1 MKKEDQNWFLTEPR
15 KFPGLAPEFRPAVLA
30 NRRFRAEVARS
41 GQGEPLTIAVE
52 ADNGTI
58 SSYKTAVFAK
68 NNPRFES
75 GLTYVERIVKFLL
88 WQRGGWR
95 VVIGGPAEI
104 GKYIGEIYS
113 KKGKRAFDADLM
125 AEVYSRPFTVE
136 TTTADK
142 IPPDKQNARPLG
154 RHLEGCRI
162 GFDLGASD
170 RKVAAIKD
178 GQAVF
183 SEEVVWDPKGHSDPQ
198 YHFDEIMAA
207 LKKAAGHLPRVDAI
221 GGSAAGI
228 YINNSVR
235 IASLFRGVPRDLFEK
250 KIRNLFG
257 DIQKAWNNIPLEV
270 INDGEVTALAGSMS
284 LGVNSILGIAMGS
297 SLAAG
302 YVDREGNVIGW
313 LDELAFAPVDYNPE
327 APVDEWSG
335 DYGCGAMYFSQV
347 AVNRLAARAGI
358 KLDEKKTLA
367 ERLKDVQQLVNNG
380 DKKAGKIFE
389 TIGVCFGY
397 TVAHYADFYDLSHI
411 LVLGRVTSGKGGDI
425 LIKTAEDTLRSEFPD
440 LASKVR
446 LVVPDEASR
455 RVGQAIAAAS
465 LPRVASGLP
474 RVASGLPLGSAKK

>member
-1 MKKEDQNWFLTEPR
+1 MKNKDQNWFLVKPR
-15 KFPGLAPEFRPAVLA
+15 KVPVLDPDFRPAVLA
-30 NRRFRAEVARS
+30 NQRFREEPLRS
-41 GQGEPLTIAVE
+41 GKSEPLTIAVE
-52 ADNGTI
+52 ADNGLV
-58 SSYKTAVFAK
+58 SSYKTSVFAK
-68 NNPRFES
+68 SDPRFDS
-75 GLTYVERIVKFLL
+75 NLKYVERIVKFLL

-95 VVIGGPAEI
+95 VVIGGPQEI
-104 GKYIGEIYS
+104 GQYIKEIYS
-113 KKGKRAFDADLM
+113 PKGKRAFDAGLM
-125 AEVYSRPFTVE
+125 AEVYSHPFTVE

-142 IPPDKQNARPLG
+142 IPADRQNAKPLG

-170 RKVAAIKD
+170 RKVAAVKD

-207 LKKAAGHLPRVDAI
+207 LKKAAGYLPRVDAI

-228 YINNSVR
+228 YVNNSVR
-235 IASLFRGVPRDLFEK
+235 IASLFRGVPKDLFEK
-250 KIRNLFG
+250 KIRGLFY
-257 DIQKAWNNIPLEV
+257 DIKKAWNNIPFEV

-284 LGVNSILGIAMGS
+284 LGVNRILGIAMGS

-302 YVDREGNVIGW
+302 YVDREGKVVGW

-327 APVDEWSG
+327 ASVDEWSG

-347 AVNRLAARAGI
+347 AVNRLAVKAGI
-358 KLDEKKTLA
+358 KLDEKRTLA
-367 ERLKDVQQLVNNG
+367 ERLKDVQKLANDG
-380 DKKAGKIFE
+380 DKRAEKIFE

-397 TVAHYADFYDLSHI
+397 TVAHYADFYDLESI
-411 LVLGRVTSGKGGDI
+411 LILGRVTSGKGGDI
-425 LIKTAEDTLRSEFPD
+425 LIKTAEETLKSEFPS
-440 LASKVR
+440 LAGRVR

-465 LPRVASGLP
+465 LPRS
-474 RVASGLPLGSAKK
+474 